1 MAKDG
6 TIRGGMRV
14 GAGQK
19 RKPQDGKIIEKTAEF
34 VANSKISPPKKYLT
48 AKQKDGGKLCAKKIY
63 EEITQWIIAHGC
75 ETLIPKQ
82 LVEDYAQATARHIQ
96 CEYMLS
102 EFGLIAK
109 HPTTG
114 EPIPSPFHRM
124 NIENQ
129 KLASQLWYQIF
140 SAVRDNAPQGLI
152 VGNPQDQ
159 MEKLLMFREAAR

>member
-14 GAGQK
+14 GAGKK
-19 RKPQDGKIIEKTAEF
+19 RNPQNSNIIDGTAEF
-34 VANSKISPPKKYLT
+34 GAKTKIKPPKKYLT
-48 AKQKDGGKLCAKKIY
+48 AEQKDGGKLYSKKIY
-63 EEITQWIIAHGC
+63 EEIMQWIIAHGC
-75 ETLIPKQ
+75 ESLIPRQ

-96 CEYMLS
+96 CEEYLS
-102 EFGLIAK
+102 EYGLIAK

-114 EPIPSPFHRM
+114 EPIVSPFHKM

-140 SAVRDNAPQGLI
+140 AAVRDNAPQGLI
-152 VGNPQDQ
+152 VGNPKDP
-159 MEKLLMFREAAR
+159 MEKLLMFREPSL